1 MYASK
6 RFVAAADS
14 LGFGLRDY
22 FDIYKSYYKWLGY
35 SQLVDNLSLCE
46 LDSYFASAYYDSIL
60 DFDTF
65 SALSIDFIDWSIS
78 VKNKFRSRIKH
89 RQIADRYKF
98 NI

>member
-1 MYASK
+1 M
-6 RFVAAADS
+6 
-14 LGFGLRDY
+14 
-22 FDIYKSYYKWLGY
+22 
-35 SQLVDNLSLCE
+35 CE
-46 LDSYFASAYYDSIL
+46 LDSNFASAYYDSII

-65 SALSIDFIDWSIS
+65 AATSIDFMNWSIS

>member
-1 MYASK
+1 M
-6 RFVAAADS
+6 
-14 LGFGLRDY
+14 
-22 FDIYKSYYKWLGY
+22 
-35 SQLVDNLSLCE
+35 
-46 LDSYFASAYYDSIL
+46 AYYDSTI

-65 SALSIDFIDWSIS
+65 SASSIDFINWLSS